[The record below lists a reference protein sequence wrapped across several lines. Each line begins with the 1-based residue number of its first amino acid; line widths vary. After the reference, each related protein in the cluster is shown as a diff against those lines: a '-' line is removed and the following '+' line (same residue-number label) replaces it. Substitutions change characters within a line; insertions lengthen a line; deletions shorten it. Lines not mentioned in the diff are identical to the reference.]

1 MDQIDKQLEIQEG
14 LPVEN
19 FGYDLE
25 NMLLSELEVLIK
37 DLNYLCLEFDPFNPQ
52 FTEKTKR
59 LIQRFNLEDALENP
73 FTFSNSILR
82 VLDRVEN
89 RIKALKV

>member
-37 DLNYLCLEFDPFNPQ
+37 
-52 FTEKTKR
+52 
-59 LIQRFNLEDALENP
+59 AL
-73 FTFSNSILR
+73 
-82 VLDRVEN
+82 
-89 RIKALKV
+89 